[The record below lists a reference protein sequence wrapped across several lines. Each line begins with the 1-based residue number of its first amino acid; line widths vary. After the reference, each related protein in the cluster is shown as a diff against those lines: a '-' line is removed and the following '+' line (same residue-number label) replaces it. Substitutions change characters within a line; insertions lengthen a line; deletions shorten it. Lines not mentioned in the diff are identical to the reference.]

1 MPRIQSV
8 ATAVPEHRV
17 DQTTARD
24 FARDLFAARIPGLE
38 RLLPLFTNAGIET
51 RHFVVPPPW
60 FGEDHDLA
68 ERSALYTEAATEL
81 SARAARD
88 ALQRAG
94 CSPADVDAI
103 LYVNTTGLAT
113 PSIDARLVGVL
124 GLRPDVRRLP
134 LWGLGCAG
142 GAAGLGHAADLA
154 RGRPGATIL
163 LVATELCGLTFMPG
177 DATKSNLVACALFA
191 DGAAAAVVRGD
202 PPGDDPAAASTGTAG
217 RTGSPTA
224 ADPGLP
230 ILGARSRL
238 YPDSLDVMGWTVLQ
252 EGLQV
257 VFQRR
262 IPEIVR
268 EHAAAD
274 LGGFLAHHQ
283 LTLDDVSAH
292 LFHPGGARVI
302 AAYEEALDLP
312 PDAMDWTRGVLRDF
326 GNMSS
331 TTVLFVI
338 ERYLQERGTGRGG
351 YGLISALGPGFCSE
365 SLLVAL

>member
-17 DQTTARD
+17 DQTTAHD
-24 FARDLFAARIPGLE
+24 FARDLFADLIPGLA
-38 RLLPLFTNAGIET
+38 RLLPLFTNAGIEA

-60 FGEDHDLA
+60 FRQDHDLA
-68 ERSALYTEAATEL
+68 ERSVLYTEAATAL
-81 SARAARD
+81 SAEAARE
-88 ALQRAG
+88 ALRRAG
-94 CSPADVDAI
+94 REPADVDAI

-113 PSIDARLVGVL
+113 PSIDARLVGVM

-154 RGRPGATIL
+154 RGRPDATIL
-163 LVATELCGLTFMPG
+163 LIATELCGLTFMPG
-177 DATKSNLVACALFA
+177 DPSKSNLVACALFA
-191 DGAAAAVVRGD
+191 DGAAAAVICGD
-202 PPGDDPAAASTGTAG
+202 Q
-217 RTGSPTA
+217 PTDG
-224 ADPGLP
+224 DPGLP

-252 EGLQV
+252 KGLQV

-262 IPEIVR
+262 IPDIVR

-274 LGGFLAHHQ
+274 LGSFVADHQ
-283 LTLDDVSAH
+283 LTLDDISAH
-292 LFHPGGARVI
+292 LFHPGGAKVI
-302 AAYEEALDLP
+302 AAYEEALDLA
-312 PDAMDWTRGVLRDF
+312 PDAMDWTRGVLRDH

-331 TTVLFVI
+331 TTVLYVI
-338 ERYLQERGTGRGG
+338 ERYLRERGAGRGG

>member
-1 MPRIQSV
+1 M
-8 ATAVPEHRV
+8 
-17 DQTTARD
+17 
-24 FARDLFAARIPGLE
+24 
-38 RLLPLFTNAGIET
+38 
-51 RHFVVPPPW
+51 VPPPW
-60 FGEDHDLA
+60 FREEHDLA
-68 ERSALYTEAATEL
+68 ERSALYTEAATAL
-81 SARAARD
+81 SARAARE

-94 CSPADVDAI
+94 REPADVDAI

-142 GAAGLGHAADLA
+142 GSAGLGHAADLA
-154 RGRPGATIL
+154 RGQPGSTIL
-163 LVATELCGLTFMPG
+163 LIATELCGLTFMPG
-177 DATKSNLVACALFA
+177 DASKSNLVACALFA
-191 DGAAAAVVRGD
+191 DGAAAAVVCGD
-202 PPGDDPAAASTGTAG
+202 PPGDDP
-217 RTGSPTA
+217 A

-238 YPDSLDVMGWTVLQ
+238 YPDSLGVMGWTVLQ

-262 IPEIVR
+262 IPDIVR

-274 LGGFLAHHQ
+274 LGGFLADHQ
-283 LTLDDVSAH
+283 LGLEDVGAH
-292 LFHPGGARVI
+292 LFHPGGAKVI
-302 AAYEEALDLP
+302 AAYEEALDLA
-312 PDAMDWTRGVLRDF
+312 PDAMDWTRDVLRDF

-338 ERYLQERGTGRGG
+338 ERYLRERGTGRGG